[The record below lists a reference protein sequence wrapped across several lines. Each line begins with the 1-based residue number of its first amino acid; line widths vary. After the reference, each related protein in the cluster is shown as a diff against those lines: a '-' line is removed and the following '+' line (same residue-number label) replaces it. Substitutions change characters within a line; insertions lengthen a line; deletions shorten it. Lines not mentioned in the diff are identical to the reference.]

1 MSFRSSILGNRSAG
15 DHSLGKK
22 EYNTAIKYYDQA
34 LQKDPRDYKALKGKA
49 KALKGLS
56 KFKEAYDCFVQVL
69 EINQIDSGAI
79 KGKIETLLEMGYEAL
94 DNENFDKSIEYFK
107 EVLEI
112 NHKDSNVLA
121 NLYSSP
127 KNTEK
132 IRGKVS
138 EVFSGYM
145 DELLGIKASDLE
157 ALRGIGWALFGQ
169 KEYEESINFFERVLI
184 NKSTDIGALKG
195 KGSALSALDQNL
207 LAVKCFD
214 NILEIKHNDND
225 TLRLLG
231 WTLIELKE
239 FEKSLKNFNTL
250 INFDVYDQD
259 VIEGKC
265 ISLIGA
271 ADQNLQIQ
279 KYIPALGYYNDYLK
293 EKPKNSWALIG
304 KIEALWFISEDLI
317 NKMEFSEAL
326 KKIDDALSSSEV
338 LLKSDNVPQEDI
350 DNLKNI
356 KN

>member
-1 MSFRSSILGNRSAG
+1 MSFRSTILGDRSAG
-15 DHSLGKK
+15 DHNLGKK
-22 EYNTAIKYYDQA
+22 EYNTAIKYYDRA
-34 LQKDPRDYKALKGKA
+34 LLKDPRDYKSLKGKA

-56 KFKEAYDCFVQVL
+56 KFKEAYDCFVLVL

-94 DNENFDKSIEYFK
+94 DNENFYKSLEYFN

-112 NHKDSNVLA
+112 NHKDSNVFV
-121 NLYSSP
+121 NSYSSP

-138 EVFSGYM
+138 EMFSGYM
-145 DELLGIKASDLE
+145 DELLGIKTGDLE

-169 KEYEESINFFERVLI
+169 EKYEESINFFDRVLI
-184 NKSTDIGALKG
+184 NKSSDIGALKG
-195 KGSALSALDQNL
+195 KGSALSALDQNVF
-207 LAVKCFD
+207 AVKCFD

-231 WTLIELKE
+231 WALIELKE

-259 VIEGKC
+259 VVEGRC

-271 ADQNLQIQ
+271 ADQNLKTN
-279 KYIPALGYYNDYLK
+279 KYIPALSYYTT
-293 EKPKNSWALIG
+293 I
-304 KIEALWFISEDLI
+304 
-317 NKMEFSEAL
+317 
-326 KKIDDALSSSEV
+326 
-338 LLKSDNVPQEDI
+338 
-350 DNLKNI
+350 
-356 KN
+356 